1 MMLENISAERA
12 QENAIH
18 KFKLKIL
25 RSVEDKCPVRYII
38 ETSDRAITIKFLE
51 ETKTMKT
58 TAGGRG
64 SRARRR
70 KRREQKHMEY
80 QQRQESGMNE
90 RTDSVYIEDDISLI
104 YSEDQQPENTP
115 RPPLHDP
122 LAFPMMAVGKQHS
135 SATWQQH
142 SLRQKQ
148 VGTARPE
155 DLGLVE
161 QNKNNSNFIN
171 PQLQRSACCNNEEHL
186 FGLLE
191 DQMKEVKSEIENLRK
206 EQIYMMK
213 NNEKMETSIKRIR
226 IQKERE
232 TFCWVCGLYT
242 PAIHYCLAKGGWIH
256 LDRYNKLVLYGDTE
270 AAVYPKD
277 ACDKSQS
284 KCLILGFQRGEI
296 DDRIN
301 IQEEREKMKKAQEEE
316 AKMAAE
322 TEELSN
328 LMLKVFGDHENLQI
342 CDTLN
347 THIESDIKSQ
357 ESQMCWKEVD
367 KFLGVRDSLNKFR
380 YNKLSTKQKDEF
392 NRLRNNGRVRYLYN
406 ELAKQRNKELEQK
419 REEEQEEE
427 QRQKIMMENLRE
439 EEQRQKIM
447 MMSLRMEEH
456 MRQNGE
462 TFYY

>member
-1 MMLENISAERA
+1 
-12 QENAIH
+12 
-18 KFKLKIL
+18 
-25 RSVEDKCPVRYII
+25 
-38 ETSDRAITIKFLE
+38 
-51 ETKTMKT
+51 
-58 TAGGRG
+58 
-64 SRARRR
+64 
-70 KRREQKHMEY
+70 
-80 QQRQESGMNE
+80 MNE

-104 YSEDQQPENTP
+104 YSEGQQSKNIPS
-115 RPPLHDP
+115 PPLHDP
-122 LAFPMMAVGKQHS
+122 FAFPMMTVNGQHS

-148 VGTARPE
+148 VEKARPQ

-161 QNKNNSNFIN
+161 KNKNNSNFIN

-191 DQMKEVKSEIENLRK
+191 DQMKKVKSEIENLRK
-206 EQIYMMK
+206 EQIHMMN

-232 TFCWVCGLYT
+232 TFCWFCGLYT

-277 ACDKSQS
+277 VCDKSRCQ
-284 KCLILGFQRGEI
+284 IRGFQRGEI

-301 IQEEREKMKKAQEEE
+301 IMEEREKMKKAQEEE

-328 LMLKVFGDHENLQI
+328 LMLKVFEDHENLQI

-367 KFLGVRDSLNKFR
+367 KFLGVRDSCNKFR
-380 YNKLSTKQKDEF
+380 YNKLSTKQQGEF
-392 NRLRNNGRVRYLYN
+392 NRLRNNERVRYLYN

-419 REEEQEEE
+419 REEEQEE
-427 QRQKIMMENLRE
+427 KIMRENLR
-439 EEQRQKIM
+439 
-447 MMSLRMEEH
+447 ME
-456 MRQNGE
+456 
-462 TFYY
+462 